1 MFARTIRALKE
12 ALFPFRCV
20 LCGSFFC
27 PPETDEDNP
36 ALYRSTVNTV
46 FNYPDHTSF
55 EELTAPFLCPD
66 CLNRFAPIR
75 SPVCRQCGTIFNS
88 KDEVDRLCGDC
99 ITSPKKFGKARAA
112 GVYEDALMEMIH
124 NLKYRGKIQLAR
136 PLGSLLFAVFA
147 HVWDHTRI
155 DFIIPVPL
163 HIKRFRIRGFNQA
176 YLLVRDWPKFARTHG
191 AEIHDLKIEI
201 ERDILV
207 RSKWT
212 DPQTGLDRK
221 KRMSNIKNAFTV
233 VATDMVKGKRIL
245 LVDDVYT
252 TGATVNECAKTLLK
266 SGAQH
271 VDVLTLARAA

>member
-1 MFARTIRALKE
+1 MEMFTRTIRALKE

-20 LCGSFFC
+20 LCGLFFS
-27 PPETDEDNP
+27 PPETEEDNP
-36 ALYRSTVNTV
+36 VLNRSPLNTV
-46 FNYPDHTSF
+46 FNYLDQTCF

-66 CLNRFAPIR
+66 CLNGFAPIK
-75 SPVCRQCGTIFNS
+75 SPVCRQCGMIFNNQ
-88 KDEVDRLCGDC
+88 DGTDRLCGDC
-99 ITSPKKFGKARAA
+99 ITSPKRFGKARAP
-112 GVYEDALMEMIH
+112 GIYEDTLMEMIH

-136 PLGSLLFAVFA
+136 PLGRLLFAVFA
-147 HVWDHTRI
+147 HFWDNNRI

-176 YLLVRDWPKFARTHG
+176 YLLVRDWPMFARTHG
-191 AEIHDLKIEI
+191 AELHDLKI

-207 RSKWT
+207 RSRWT
-212 DPQTGLDRK
+212 DPQTGLDRI

-233 VATDMVKGKRIL
+233 SDKGMVKEKRIL

-271 VDVLTLARAA
+271 VDVLTLARAT